1 MKNNTKIVSENK
13 SSKNKNSKKTP
24 EKVKLKVYLM
34 AIRRSMKEY
43 WSFDKWNMISQF
55 LAQTVLVVGSF
66 ASVYVASRVLGEI
79 INSAQQGA
87 WSAQII
93 PYLALQL
100 IFYSLT
106 TLAQTFSSFL
116 FELHYIRNDLHSS
129 ILLQSVRAD
138 LDVSFYED
146 RDNQKLLN
154 KVDMKG
160 SYAISQLNI
169 QTIYLYANV
178 LKFSIAL
185 VVALK
190 VGVLV
195 SLLLILATIPRIF
208 ANIKRSKVK
217 YAIWQVGGDEFH
229 VYAKTMS
236 KFRDEKSLLEVKL
249 YALKERLLYGIAAKK
264 LGKFNQEQTKVLK
277 KSLKIEVLAD
287 IIYESSFFL
296 VSLKIIDSTI
306 KGFYSIADFSF
317 FIGSLGQ
324 FNQSI
329 NNLVSVLTS
338 IGDHSLYAKDFFQVL
353 DTKPN
358 IYSKNGSI
366 RLNSKKIPTIE
377 FKNVSFAY
385 KSNPKE
391 KILENLNLTIKAGE
405 HLALVGEN
413 GAGKTTI
420 IKLLLRLYDVTEGQI
435 LVNGIDIKELD
446 LDSYWSQIGVL
457 FQEFNRYPFD
467 IKTNIE
473 FGRAEAKSTKQ
484 KITRAEEL
492 SNLDPVLKKLP
503 RGINTIL
510 DNSFEEGVE
519 PSGGQW
525 QRVALARA
533 FYRDSNI
540 LILDE
545 PTAAVDANAEYEIFN
560 NIFNHYGNKTAL
572 IISHRFSTV
581 KRAQRIVVLQKGKIV
596 EEGSHRELMKNSK
609 LYSEMFTKQA
619 EGYKD

>member
-1 MKNNTKIVSENK
+1 
-13 SSKNKNSKKTP
+13 
-24 EKVKLKVYLM
+24 M
-34 AIRRSMKEY
+34 A
-43 WSFDKWNMISQF
+43 
-55 LAQTVLVVGSF
+55 
-66 ASVYVASRVLGEI
+66 
-79 INSAQQGA
+79 
-87 WSAQII
+87 
-93 PYLALQL
+93 
-100 IFYSLT
+100 
-106 TLAQTFSSFL
+106 
-116 FELHYIRNDLHSS
+116 
-129 ILLQSVRAD
+129 
-138 LDVSFYED
+138 
-146 RDNQKLLN
+146 
-154 KVDMKG
+154 
-160 SYAISQLNI
+160 
-169 QTIYLYANV
+169 
-178 LKFSIAL
+178 
-185 VVALK
+185 
-190 VGVLV
+190 
-195 SLLLILATIPRIF
+195 
-208 ANIKRSKVK
+208 
-217 YAIWQVGGDEFH
+217 
-229 VYAKTMS
+229 
-236 KFRDEKSLLEVKL
+236 
-249 YALKERLLYGIAAKK
+249 
-264 LGKFNQEQTKVLK
+264 
-277 KSLKIEVLAD
+277 
-287 IIYESSFFL
+287 
-296 VSLKIIDSTI
+296 SLKIIDSTI